1 MVSVKRASSTV
12 SKRVKRVAKVTRTR
26 RGASGPL
33 RARRGTAR
41 GARAVRVSGRAAPG
55 TQGARPNL
63 RLVPAKL
70 VTDTV
75 AALCKRMAVDLSPGY
90 LDAMRRAVTEERS
103 ETGIVVLNT
112 LLQNAELAKSEGLP
126 TCQDTG
132 VTIVHV
138 KAGADVHIEGASLE
152 EAVNAGVRRGYEEGY
167 LRMSVVGDPLL
178 QRVNTKTNTPA
189 VMHYEV
195 VPGDRIWIRV
205 MEKGTGA
212 ENMSQLKMLTPA
224 GGVEGV
230 KDFVMKV
237 VDEAGPNACPPLIVG
252 VGIGGTFDQVG
263 WLAKKAVM
271 RVMGARN
278 ADPRYAAL
286 EEELRKMVNTIG
298 SGPQGLGGVVTAL
311 EVRVEVAPCHI
322 GALPVAVN
330 LECHAHRVQ
339 EVTL

>member
-1 MVSVKRASSTV
+1 MKRTTRRTV
-12 SKRVKRVAKVTRTR
+12 LRGEKRVKSSR
-26 RGASGPL
+26 RGASGPRVSTPRTL
-33 RARRGTAR
+33 RGSRTVRTRVSATVRTADPARTAR
-41 GARAVRVSGRAAPG
+41 V
-55 TQGARPNL
+55 L
-63 RLVPAKL
+63 PASL
-70 VTDTV
+70 ISETV
-75 AALCKRMAVDLSPGY
+75 AALCKKMAVDLSPGY
-90 LDAMRRAVTEERS
+90 LDAMRKAVSLERS

-112 LLQNAELAKSEGLP
+112 LLRNAELAKTEGLP

-138 KAGADVHIEGASLE
+138 KIGSEVRVEGATLE
-152 EAVNAGVRRGYEEGY
+152 DAVNAGVRRGYEEGY

-189 VMHYEV
+189 VVHYEFV
-195 VPGDRIWIRV
+195 AGDRIWIRV

-224 GGVEGV
+224 AGKEGV
-230 KDFVMKV
+230 RDFVMKV

-263 WLAKKAVM
+263 WLAKQAVM
-271 RVMGARN
+271 RPMGAKN
-278 ADPRYAAL
+278 ADPKYAAM
-286 EEELRKMVNTIG
+286 EEDLLKSVNTVG
-298 SGPQGLGGVVTAL
+298 SGPQGLGGLVTAL

>member
-1 MVSVKRASSTV
+1 MRVVAASSI
-12 SKRVKRVAKVTRTR
+12 
-26 RGASGPL
+26 
-33 RARRGTAR
+33 
-41 GARAVRVSGRAAPG
+41 
-55 TQGARPNL
+55 
-63 RLVPAKL
+63 
-70 VTDTV
+70 TDAV
-75 AALCKRMAVDLSPGY
+75 AALCKKLAVDLSPGY
-90 LDAMRRAVTEERS
+90 LEAMKKAVAMERS

-112 LLQNAELAKSEGLP
+112 LLRNAEVAKTEGLP

-138 KAGADVHIEGASLE
+138 KVGADVRVEGATLD
-152 EAVNAGVRRGYEEGY
+152 EAVNAGVKRGYEDGY
-167 LRMSVVGDPLL
+167 LRMSIVGDPLL

-189 VMHYEV
+189 VMHYDI
-195 VPGDRIWIRV
+195 VPGRKVWIRV

-224 GGVEGV
+224 AGLEGV
-230 KDFVMKV
+230 KNFVMKV

-252 VGIGGTFDQVG
+252 VGLGGTFDQVG
-263 WLAKKAVM
+263 WLAKQAVM
-271 RVMGARN
+271 RPMGEKH

-286 EEELRKMVNTIG
+286 EEELLKLVNTVG

-311 EVRVEVAPCHI
+311 EVRVETAACHI
-322 GALPVAVN
+322 GALPAAVN

>member
-1 MVSVKRASSTV
+1 MKRSVRRIQRRGSKSTRASRS
-12 SKRVKRVAKVTRTR
+12 A
-26 RGASGPL
+26 RGSGG
-33 RARRGTAR
+33 RTAR
-41 GARAVRVSGRAAPG
+41 VRRTVRGSRTIRSTKVLRPAGSKG
-55 TQGARPNL
+55 TMRVL
-63 RLVPAKL
+63 PATL
-70 VTDTV
+70 ITDTV
-75 AALCKRMAVDLSPGY
+75 AELCRKIALDLSPGY
-90 LDAMRRAVTEERS
+90 LEAMREAVRMEKS
-103 ETGIVVLNT
+103 ATGIVVLNT
-112 LLQNAELAKSEGLP
+112 LLRNAEVAKGEGLP

-138 KAGADVHIEGASLE
+138 KAGADVRIEGATLE
-152 EAVNAGVRRGYEEGY
+152 EAVNDGVRRGYEQGL

-189 VMHYEV
+189 VLHYDV
-195 VPGDRIWIRV
+195 VPGDQVWIRV

-224 GGVEGV
+224 AGQDGVR
-230 KDFVMKV
+230 DFVMKV

-252 VGIGGTFDQVG
+252 VGIGGTFDVVG
-263 WLAKKAVM
+263 WLAKQAVM
-271 RVMGARN
+271 RPMGQRHP
-278 ADPRYAAL
+278 DPRYAAMEADL
-286 EEELRKMVNTIG
+286 LRQVNTTG
-298 SGPQGLGGVVTAL
+298 SGPQGLGGLVTAL

>member
-1 MVSVKRASSTV
+1 VSEA
-12 SKRVKRVAKVTRTR
+12 VAGLCR
-26 RGASGPL
+26 
-33 RARRGTAR
+33 
-41 GARAVRVSGRAAPG
+41 
-55 TQGARPNL
+55 
-63 RLVPAKL
+63 KL
-70 VTDTV
+70 
-75 AALCKRMAVDLSPGY
+75 AVDLSPGY
-90 LDAMRRAVTEERS
+90 LDAMRKAVAS
-103 ETGIVVLNT
+103 EKSQTGIIVLNT
-112 LLQNAELAKSEGLP
+112 LLRNAEVAKGEGLP

-138 KAGADVHIEGASLE
+138 KAGSDLRVEGATVE
-152 EAVNAGVRRGYEEGY
+152 EAVNAGVRRGYEQGL

-189 VMHYEV
+189 VVHFDV
-195 VPGDRIWIRV
+195 VPGNKLWIRV

-224 GGVEGV
+224 AGPDGVR
-230 KDFVMKV
+230 DFVMKV

-263 WLAKKAVM
+263 WLAKQAVM
-271 RVMGARN
+271 RPMGEHHP
-278 ADPRYAAL
+278 DPRYRAMEDDL
-286 EEELRKMVNTIG
+286 LRLVNTIG
-298 SGPQGLGGVVTAL
+298 SGPQGLGGTVTAL

>member
-1 MVSVKRASSTV
+1 MGRSSGK
-12 SKRVKRVAKVTRTR
+12 SAKRVKRVAKVSRTR
-26 RGASGPL
+26 RGAAGPS
-33 RARRGTAR
+33 RSASRTIR
-41 GARAVRVSGRAAPG
+41 GARAVRVTPRLSPTPAGGPSR
-55 TQGARPNL
+55 L
-63 RLVPAKL
+63 RVVPAKL
-70 VTDTV
+70 LSDTV
-75 AALCKRMAVDLSPGY
+75 AALCKKMAIELSPGY
-90 LDAMRRAVTEERS
+90 LDAMRRAVSEERS

-112 LLQNAELAKSEGLP
+112 LLRNAELAKAEGMP

-132 VTIVHV
+132 VTVVHV

-178 QRVNTKTNTPA
+178 QRANTKTNTPA

-195 VPGDRIWIRV
+195 VPGDKIWIRV

-252 VGIGGTFDQVG
+252 VGIGGTFDLVG
-263 WLAKKAVM
+263 WLAKQAVM
-271 RVMGARN
+271 RPMGKRN
-278 ADPRYAAL
+278 SDPRYAAL
-286 EEELRKMVNTIG
+286 EEELVKMVNTIG

>member
-1 MVSVKRASSTV
+1 MARSQRHLTRRASKTV
-12 SKRVKRVAKVTRTR
+12 HVSRGRGSARGGRTRIVRGSRTVRATRTKVVR
-26 RGASGPL
+26 PAGAK
-33 RARRGTAR
+33 GTMRVLA
-41 GARAVRVSGRAAPG
+41 ASAVSDAVE
-55 TQGARPNL
+55 
-63 RLVPAKL
+63 KL
-70 VTDTV
+70 
-75 AALCKRMAVDLSPGY
+75 CRKMAVDLSPGY
-90 LDAMRRAVTEERS
+90 LDAMRKAVAAERS

-112 LLQNAELAKSEGLP
+112 LLRNAEVAKGEGLP

-138 KAGADVHIEGASLE
+138 KAGADLRIEGATLE
-152 EAVNAGVRRGYEEGY
+152 EAVNAGVRRGYEQGL
-167 LRMSVVGDPLL
+167 LRMSIVGDPLL
-178 QRVNTKTNTPA
+178 QRANTKTNTPA
-189 VMHYEV
+189 MFHFEV
-195 VPGDRIWIRV
+195 VPGNRLWIRV

-224 GGVEGV
+224 SGVEGV
-230 KDFVMKV
+230 RDFVMKV

-252 VGIGGTFDQVG
+252 VGIGGTFDVVG
-263 WLAKKAVM
+263 WLAKQAVM
-271 RVMGARN
+271 RPMGAKN
-278 ADPRYAAL
+278 ADPRYAAMEDDL
-286 EEELRKMVNTIG
+286 LRQVNTIG

>member
-1 MVSVKRASSTV
+1 M
-12 SKRVKRVAKVTRTR
+12 
-26 RGASGPL
+26 
-33 RARRGTAR
+33 GTLR
-41 GARAVRVSGRAAPG
+41 GARSVRIKDRAAPKPAAAKA
-55 TQGARPNL
+55 AR

-75 AALCKRMAVDLSPGY
+75 AQLCKKMAVELSPGY
-90 LDAMRRAVTEERS
+90 LDAMRRAVSEERS

-112 LLQNAELAKSEGLP
+112 LLRNAELAKAEGMP

-132 VTIVHV
+132 VTVVHV
-138 KAGADVHIEGASLE
+138 KAGAEVLVDGASLE

-195 VPGDRIWIRV
+195 VPGDKIWIRV

-224 GGVEGV
+224 GGASGV

-252 VGIGGTFDQVG
+252 VGIGGTFDVVG
-263 WLAKKAVM
+263 WLAKQAVM
-271 RVMGARN
+271 RPMGTRN

-286 EEELRKMVNTIG
+286 EEELVKMVNTIG
-298 SGPQGLGGVVTAL
+298 SGPQGLGGLVTAL
-311 EVRVEVAPCHI
+311 EVRIEVAPCHI

>member
-1 MVSVKRASSTV
+1 MARSDRHT
-12 SKRVKRVAKVTRTR
+12 TR
-26 RGASGPL
+26 RA
-33 RARRGTAR
+33 TKI
-41 GARAVRVSGRAAPG
+41 VRVSRRGRSAAGPARTRTVRGSRTVRATRRKVIRPAGSAG
-55 TQGARPNL
+55 TVR
-63 RLVPAKL
+63 VIPAS
-70 VTDTV
+70 VVSDAV
-75 AALCKRMAVDLSPGY
+75 AALCKKIAVDLSPGY
-90 LDAMRRAVTEERS
+90 LDAMKKAVAAERS

-112 LLQNAELAKSEGLP
+112 LLRNAELAKGEGLP

-138 KAGADVHIEGASLE
+138 KAGADLRVEGSTLE
-152 EAVNAGVRRGYEEGY
+152 EAVNGGVRRGYEEGL

-189 VMHYEV
+189 VYHFDI
-195 VPGDRIWIRV
+195 VPGDRLWIRV

-224 GGVEGV
+224 AGVDGV
-230 KDFVMKV
+230 RDFVMKV

-252 VGIGGTFDQVG
+252 VGIGGTFDSVG
-263 WLAKKAVM
+263 WLAKQAVM
-271 RVMGARN
+271 RPMGASSK
-278 ADPRYAAL
+278 DPKYAAMEADFL
-286 EEELRKMVNTIG
+286 KQVNTIG
-298 SGPQGLGGVVTAL
+298 SGPQGLGGTVTAL

>member
-1 MVSVKRASSTV
+1 M
-12 SKRVKRVAKVTRTR
+12 KRVAKVSRTR
-26 RGASGPL
+26 RGSSGPA
-33 RARRGTAR
+33 RSARRTRR
-41 GARAVRVSGRAAPG
+41 GARAVRATR
-55 TQGARPNL
+55 
-63 RLVPAKL
+63 RLVAEATPPGPRLRVVPAAL
-70 VTDTV
+70 VSDTV
-75 AALCKRMAVDLSPGY
+75 AALCKKMAIDLSPGF
-90 LDAMRRAVTEERS
+90 LDAMRRAVSQERS

-112 LLQNAELAKSEGLP
+112 LLRNAELSKSEGLP

-138 KAGADVHIEGASLE
+138 KVGADVHVEGASLE
-152 EAVNAGVRRGYEEGY
+152 EAVNAGIRRGYEEGL
-167 LRMSVVGDPLL
+167 LRMSIVGDPLL

-195 VPGDRIWIRV
+195 VPGNKIWIRV

-224 GGVEGV
+224 GGVDGV
-230 KDFVMKV
+230 KNFVMKV

-252 VGIGGTFDQVG
+252 VGIGGTFDLVG
-263 WLAKKAVM
+263 WLAKQAVM
-271 RVMGARN
+271 RPMGKRN

-286 EEELRKMVNTIG
+286 EDELLKLVNTVG

-322 GALPVAVN
+322 GAMPVAVN